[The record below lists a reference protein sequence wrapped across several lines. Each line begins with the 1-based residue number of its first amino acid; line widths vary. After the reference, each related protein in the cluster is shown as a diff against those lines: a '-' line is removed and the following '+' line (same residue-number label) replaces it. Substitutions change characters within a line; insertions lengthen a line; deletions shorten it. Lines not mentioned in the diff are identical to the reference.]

1 MTSACGFEYLGP
13 KVFEHTDYQT
23 PCFAMTTIFTN
34 LSYLLDTPY
43 NYILGRPTNVAT
55 DMGSNGPKQTAS
67 KTRRSGKHG
76 TVKGH
81 SRRTINKVQAPLKK
95 GGKSAKAAKRNPQRD
110 AVESAFQES
119 DQNPYK
125 DLVESKFFQSIETA
139 DADDDATTQLLSQ
152 IYADL
157 HEASF
162 DALTTHTKDF
172 TLASA
177 GAPDSAHMY
186 LSSRLKYSV
195 QSRLILHTQE
205 MFSVIGKPSTIF

>member
-1 MTSACGFEYLGP
+1 MTL
-13 KVFEHTDYQT
+13 
-23 PCFAMTTIFTN
+23 IFTN
-34 LSYLLDTPY
+34 FSYLLDIPY
-43 NYILGRPTNVAT
+43 NYILGRPMNVAT
-55 DMGSNGPKQTAS
+55 GMGSSGPKQTAS
-67 KTRRSGKHG
+67 KTGRGGKRG

-81 SRRTINKVQAPLKK
+81 SRRTITKVQAPLKK
-95 GGKSAKAAKRNPQRD
+95 GGKQAKAAKRNPQRD

-119 DQNPYK
+119 DQRPYK
-125 DLVESKFFQSIETA
+125 DLAESKLFQGIET
-139 DADDDATTQLLSQ
+139 ADDDATTQLLSQ

-177 GAPDSAHMY
+177 GVPDSADTY

-205 MFSVIGKPSTIF
+205 MFSVIDDAYTSGADRPMIVFNAVNSIRNGPDHHRRVE

>member
-1 MTSACGFEYLGP
+1 MTL
-13 KVFEHTDYQT
+13 
-23 PCFAMTTIFTN
+23 IFTN
-34 LSYLLDTPY
+34 FSYLLDIPY
-43 NYILGRPTNVAT
+43 NYILGRPMNVAT

-67 KTRRSGKHG
+67 KTGRGGKRG
-76 TVKGH
+76 TVKCH

-95 GGKSAKAAKRNPQRD
+95 GGKQAKAAKRNPQRD

-119 DQNPYK
+119 DQSPYK
-125 DLVESKFFQSIETA
+125 DLVESKLFQGIET
-139 DADDDATTQLLSQ
+139 ADDDATTQLLSQ

-177 GAPDSAHMY
+177 GVPDSADMY